1 MAKSIVRSETVTIT
15 ATLTSL
21 GFKATVQ
28 GCFAES
34 ARATDFS
41 HEVNLQST
49 RLLEATCSCQ
59 DYGRRG
65 PLCKHGGAV
74 LMALLS
80 GRIPTDVPTW
90 PTMLAIDDIVPVPAT
105 PPTGWTSRPPPPSL
119 LATVLKDLQAAEF
132 EILELKGKLTLTEA
146 ALQAAQ
152 AVSCAPTEVPPQ
164 PIVQIVDA
172 AGGHAR
178 RVDAINKAASFVF
191 IVAFTYDLDDV
202 TQAVIAAKSRVP
214 GIDAR
219 VLLDREQALSGPTR
233 NLRPRV
239 LQLTSHS
246 VPVRLYSRG
255 RLHAK
260 ALLTDSAQVWGSLNW
275 TVASLRNVER
285 CVATSLP
292 AAALAVE
299 KQWFERLWTSA
310 RDFAGREPADDLL
323 SPVRQGGVTQPG

>member
-1 MAKSIVRSETVTIT
+1 M
-15 ATLTSL
+15 
-21 GFKATVQ
+21 
-28 GCFAES
+28 
-34 ARATDFS
+34 
-41 HEVNLQST
+41 
-49 RLLEATCSCQ
+49 
-59 DYGRRG
+59 
-65 PLCKHGGAV
+65 
-74 LMALLS
+74 
-80 GRIPTDVPTW
+80 
-90 PTMLAIDDIVPVPAT
+90 
-105 PPTGWTSRPPPPSL
+105 
-119 LATVLKDLQAAEF
+119 
-132 EILELKGKLTLTEA
+132 
-146 ALQAAQ
+146 
-152 AVSCAPTEVPPQ
+152 PPQ

-178 RVDAINKAASFVF
+178 RLDAINEAASFLF

-202 TQAVIAAKSRVP
+202 TQAVIAAKRRAP

-246 VPVRLYSRG
+246 VPVRLYSRS

-310 RDFAGREPADDLL
+310 REFAGREPADDLL
-323 SPVRQGGVTQPG
+323 TPVRRGGVTQLG